1 MLIFTDHPENLCLE
15 SNESVYLF
23 KLQPE
28 NCICGMFTVY
38 KFIAEL
44 LIYFTALGSATATDQ
59 DLPGTSYTE
68 ITKLALMGG
77 KDGRFLG
84 VLTEV
89 SALLYSG

>member
-38 KFIAEL
+38 KFIAEVL
-44 LIYFTALGSATATDQ
+44 NLFYGAQPQTQIH
-59 DLPGTSYTE
+59 LP
-68 ITKLALMGG
+68 K
-77 KDGRFLG
+77 FLS
-84 VLTEV
+84 LK
-89 SALLYSG
+89 